1 MVGTGVL
8 EFVYELVYEEEL
20 ALLFPLLQIELKSAK
35 LGVPE
40 TPPDPS
46 KIPEELMKLH
56 YIIGARYLGM
66 ASLIEMKMPSEGF
79 SYQNKLLKFVR
90 TGYQGDFYLK
100 PMKHV
105 S

>member
-1 MVGTGVL
+1 ML
-8 EFVYELVYEEEL
+8 R
-20 ALLFPLLQIELKSAK
+20 AK

-46 KIPEELMKLH
+46 EIPEELMKLH

-79 SYQNKLLKFVR
+79 SYQNELLKLVR

-100 PMKHV
+100 SMKHV
-105 S
+105 SL